1 MRWVDEMN
9 GIGGASGGRSPA
21 MRPSGKDNGYESS
34 EKRATMN
41 LRICPWKY
49 GKRWVYSITYDEALA
64 DLHRF
69 AVPLHDEYRI
79 PGHVEVVVG
88 QMGEIR
94 KIGNSSFNGYR
105 HMNAEELRDLF
116 ARGWGVGNHS
126 WSHEVITPDRVD
138 REIGHA
144 KQILEEALGES
155 VMLYCAPGD
164 NTNMADHVLAACR
177 RYGYLGAMSL
187 TDALNLPGDEL
198 FWINRTALHDHY
210 YPPFYSAFDPYR
222 NIRQAQESQGWLIDY
237 CHCPLET
244 PVHPNKDCSEAQLR
258 KRLQTILSEGGD
270 AVWCAMPEEAL
281 SYHLM
286 RRHAR
291 IEAEDD
297 DGAASDRI
305 PERGTGSGGKA
316 CSKTEGNGAVS
327 RRFRID
333 LSTLPAQVPYRT
345 LTLEIGVPA
354 AWCRD
359 PLVTVDGRSLSAEVV
374 RPGVLRVTAPVR
386 DGTGIEVRATPAA

>member
-1 MRWVDEMN
+1 M
-9 GIGGASGGRSPA
+9 SLS
-21 MRPSGKDNGYESS
+21 
-34 EKRATMN
+34 
-41 LRICPWKY
+41 ICPWKY

-69 AVPLHDEYRI
+69 AVPMHEEYGI

-94 KIGNSSFNGYR
+94 HIGNSSFNGYR
-105 HMNAEELRDLF
+105 HMNADELRDLI

-126 WSHEVITPDRVD
+126 WSHEVITSETVK
-138 REIGHA
+138 REIGQA
-144 KQILEEALGES
+144 RQVLEEALD
-155 VMLYCAPGD
+155 VPIILYCSPGD
-164 NTNMADHVLAACR
+164 NTNMSDHVLEACR

-187 TDALNLPGDEL
+187 TDALNLPVDEL

-210 YPPFYSAFDPYR
+210 YPPFYSAYDPYR
-222 NIRQAQESQGWLIDY
+222 NIRQAQENQGWLIDY

-258 KRLQTILSEGGD
+258 KRIEAVLSEGGD
-270 AVWCAMPEEAL
+270 AVWCAVPEEAL

-291 IEAEDD
+291 IEKV
-297 DGAASDRI
+297 DGGEAG
-305 PERGTGSGGKA
+305 ETGGKA
-316 CSKTEGNGAVS
+316 TGSTAES
-327 RRFRID
+327 QRFRIG
-333 LSTLPAQVPYRT
+333 LPGLPDQVPYRS
-345 LTLEIGVPA
+345 LTMQARVPP

-359 PLVTVDGRSLSAEVV
+359 PRVVVDGETRAAEVV
-374 RPGVLRVTAPVR
+374 RPGVLRFTTQVR
-386 DGTGIEVRATPAA
+386 DGTVVEMGSPPNISRSVITKERNPP

>member
-1 MRWVDEMN
+1 MSLS
-9 GIGGASGGRSPA
+9 IS
-21 MRPSGKDNGYESS
+21 
-34 EKRATMN
+34 
-41 LRICPWKY
+41 PWKY

-69 AVPLHDEYRI
+69 AVPMHQEYDI

-88 QMGEIR
+88 QIGEIR

-105 HMNAEELRDLF
+105 HMNGNELRDLL

-126 WSHEVITPDRVD
+126 WSHEIITPETAD

-144 KQILEEALGES
+144 KLVLEEAIGEPIL
-155 VMLYCAPGD
+155 LYCSPGD
-164 NTNMADHVLAACR
+164 NTNMADHVLKACR
-177 RYGYLGAMSL
+177 RFDYLGAMSL

-222 NIRQAQESQGWLIDY
+222 NIRQAQECQGWLIDY

-244 PVHPNKDCSEAQLR
+244 AVHPNKDCSEAQLR
-258 KRLQTILSEGGD
+258 KRLETVLSEGGD

-291 IEAEDD
+291 IEMVGRGNGKVSDD
-297 DGAASDRI
+297 NGET
-305 PERGTGSGGKA
+305 ERGAPGDDNDNA
-316 CSKTEGNGAVS
+316 Q
-327 RRFRID
+327 RFRIALPD
-333 LSTLPAQVPYRT
+333 LPVQVPYRS
-345 LTLEIGVPA
+345 LTLEVGVPA
-354 AWCRD
+354 AWCRE
-359 PLVTVDGRSLSAEVV
+359 PRVTVDGQEQSAEVL
-374 RPGVLRVTAPVR
+374 RPGVLRVTTLVK
-386 DGTGIEVRATPAA
+386 DGTEVEVRESPRP

>member
-1 MRWVDEMN
+1 M
-9 GIGGASGGRSPA
+9 SLS
-21 MRPSGKDNGYESS
+21 
-34 EKRATMN
+34 
-41 LRICPWKY
+41 ICPWKY

-69 AVPLHDEYRI
+69 AVPMHEEYGI

-94 KIGNSSFNGYR
+94 NIGNSSFNGYR
-105 HMNAEELRDLF
+105 HMNGTELRDLL

-126 WSHEVITPDRVD
+126 WSHEVITPEMVD

-144 KQILEEALGES
+144 KSVLEEALGEPII
-155 VMLYCAPGD
+155 LYCSPGD
-164 NTNMADHVLAACR
+164 NTNMADHVLEACHR
-177 RYGYLGAMSL
+177 HNYLGAMSL

-210 YPPFYSAFDPYR
+210 YPPFYSAYDPYR
-222 NIRQAQESQGWLIDY
+222 NIRLAQESQGWIIDY

-244 PVHPNKDCSEAQLR
+244 AVHPNKDCSEAQLR
-258 KRLQTILSEGGD
+258 QRIETLLSEGGD
-270 AVWCAMPEEAL
+270 AVWCAVPEEAL

-291 IEAEDD
+291 IEEMGGCETGDARTGEGGGKTGGGAAGGGETGDGETGSGRAEDD
-297 DGAASDRI
+297 DANAKRYRI
-305 PERGTGSGGKA
+305 GLPE
-316 CSKTEGNGAVS
+316 
-327 RRFRID
+327 
-333 LSTLPAQVPYRT
+333 LPDQVPYRS
-345 LTLEIGVPA
+345 LTLEVSVPA

-359 PLVTVDGRSLSAEVV
+359 PRVTVDGQELAAEVL
-374 RPGVLRVTAPVR
+374 RPGVLRFTAPVR
-386 DGTGIEVRATPAA
+386 DGTEIELRPETRPRTNFPSHVQ

>member
-1 MRWVDEMN
+1 M
-9 GIGGASGGRSPA
+9 SLS
-21 MRPSGKDNGYESS
+21 
-34 EKRATMN
+34 
-41 LRICPWKY
+41 ICPWKY

-69 AVPLHDEYRI
+69 AVPMHEEYGI

-94 KIGNSSFNGYR
+94 NIGNSSFNGYR
-105 HMNAEELRDLF
+105 HMNGTELRDML

-126 WSHEVITPDRVD
+126 WSHEVITPDMVD
-138 REIGHA
+138 REIGQA
-144 KQILEEALGES
+144 KAVLEEALGES
-155 VMLYCAPGD
+155 IIFYCSPGD
-164 NTNMADHVLAACR
+164 NTNMADHVLEACR
-177 RYGYLGAMSL
+177 RYDYLGAMSL

-222 NIRQAQESQGWLIDY
+222 NIRHAQAMQGWIIDY

-244 PVHPNKDCSEAQLR
+244 AVHPNKDCSEAQLR
-258 KRLQTILSEGGD
+258 QRIESVLSEGGH
-270 AVWCAMPEEAL
+270 AVWCAVPEEVL

-291 IEAEDD
+291 VEEV
-297 DGAASDRI
+297 G
-305 PERGTGSGGKA
+305 
-316 CSKTEGNGAVS
+316 GNGTQVDDPSAQ
-327 RRFRID
+327 RYRII
-333 LSTLPAQVPYRT
+333 LPELPGQVPYRS
-345 LTLEIGVPA
+345 LTLEVSVPA

-359 PLVTVDGRSLSAEVV
+359 PRVTVDGQELAAEVL
-374 RPGVLRVTAPVR
+374 RPRVLRVTTPVQN
-386 DGTGIEVRATPAA
+386 GTEVEVRESLRP

>member
-1 MRWVDEMN
+1 M
-9 GIGGASGGRSPA
+9 SLS
-21 MRPSGKDNGYESS
+21 
-34 EKRATMN
+34 
-41 LRICPWKY
+41 ICPWKY

-64 DLHRF
+64 DLHRY
-69 AVPLHDEYRI
+69 AIPMHEEYGI

-94 KIGNSSFNGYR
+94 NIGNSSFNGYR
-105 HMNAEELRDLF
+105 HMNGAELRDLL

-126 WSHEVITPDRVD
+126 WSHEVITPETVD

-144 KQILEEALGES
+144 KSVLEEALCEA
-155 VMLYCAPGD
+155 VILYCSPGD
-164 NTNMADHVLAACR
+164 NTNMADHVLEACR
-177 RYGYLGAMSL
+177 RYDYLGAMSL

-222 NIRQAQESQGWLIDY
+222 NIRQAQEVQGWLIDY

-244 PVHPNKDCSEAQLR
+244 AVHPNKDCSEAELR
-258 KRLQTILSEGGD
+258 QRLETVLSEGGD
-270 AVWCAMPEEAL
+270 AVWCAVPEEAL

-291 IEAEDD
+291 IEEVGG
-297 DGAASDRI
+297 DGPQDA
-305 PERGTGSGGKA
+305 GTCEGDGDMGGGATGGGETVSGM
-316 CSKTEGNGAVS
+316 TEGNDANAQ
-327 RRFRID
+327 RFRIA
-333 LSTLPAQVPYRT
+333 LSELPRQVPYRS
-345 LTLEIGVPA
+345 LTLEISVPA

-359 PLVTVDGRSLSAEVV
+359 PRVTVDGQEHSAEVL

-386 DGTGIEVRATPAA
+386 DGTEIEVRESPRP

>member
-1 MRWVDEMN
+1 M
-9 GIGGASGGRSPA
+9 SLS
-21 MRPSGKDNGYESS
+21 
-34 EKRATMN
+34 
-41 LRICPWKY
+41 ICPWKY

-69 AVPLHDEYRI
+69 AIPMHEEYRI
-79 PGHVEVVVG
+79 PGHAEVVVG

-94 KIGNSSFNGYR
+94 NIGNSSFNGYR
-105 HMNAEELRDLF
+105 HMNAGELRDLL

-126 WSHEVITPDRVD
+126 WSHEIITLETVD

-144 KQILEEALGES
+144 KQVLEEAIGEAII
-155 VMLYCAPGD
+155 LYCSPGD
-164 NTNMADHVLAACR
+164 NTNMADHVLKACR

-187 TDALNLPGDEL
+187 TDALNLPRDEL

-210 YPPFYSAFDPYR
+210 YAPFYSAFDPYR

-237 CHCPLET
+237 CHCPLEI

-258 KRLQTILSEGGD
+258 QRLETVLSEGGD

-291 IEAEDD
+291 IEMV
-297 DGAASDRI
+297 GR
-305 PERGTGSGGKA
+305 
-316 CSKTEGNGAVS
+316 GNGIVGDDNDEMESGAS
-327 RRFRID
+327 GDDADNTQRYRIA
-333 LSTLPAQVPYRT
+333 LPELPEQVPYRS
-345 LTLEIGVPA
+345 LTLEVGVPA

-359 PLVTVDGRSLSAEVV
+359 PRVTVDGREQSAEAL
-374 RPGVLRVTAPVR
+374 RPGVLRVTTLVK
-386 DGTGIEVRATPAA
+386 DGTEVEVRESPRS